1 MIRIVV
7 TINAVYG
14 ICKVTK
20 NTTNTQHLRHLYLST
35 FGMLRDNKYTKR
47 KRGKR
52 NRERAKSETPHLRK
66 NKDIVFLPVAERLF
80 N

>member
-1 MIRIVV
+1 
-7 TINAVYG
+7 
-14 ICKVTK
+14 
-20 NTTNTQHLRHLYLST
+20 
-35 FGMLRDNKYTKR
+35 MLRDNKYTKR

>member
-1 MIRIVV
+1 
-7 TINAVYG
+7 
-14 ICKVTK
+14 
-20 NTTNTQHLRHLYLST
+20 
-35 FGMLRDNKYTKR
+35 MLRDNKCTKR

-52 NRERAKSETPHLRK
+52 NLERTQGETPHLRK